1 MTNVK
6 GLGASLGVAIGS
18 SFVYE
23 NEIDFDIEATFSHKE
38 ASKQLID
45 KFNSQIIEFR
55 SKDRNDEADILDA
68 YILILQDPEILGQL
82 NQHPEPA
89 ISEVYDVFTSTAK
102 MFESMEDEY
111 FKQRA
116 EDIISVG
123 KHLVFNMQNIE
134 REVSLNDN
142 TILIANDLTPAD
154 TSSMEL
160 SKVNGIVLKEGG
172 LTSHAVIVAKNLGI
186 PCVIGIK
193 EQLDQITNGKTISI
207 DGSTGD
213 VTVSPSDSQI
223 SALEQKQSKIE
234 DLIQNFTEEKYSN
247 LGVEFRVNIGSLEEV
262 NAFNHQFLNSIGLFR
277 SEFIYLDNSTIP
289 TLEQQSKVLEEITK
303 KFTGTIVYR
312 TLDIGGDKQ
321 VDYLN
326 LPIEENPFLG
336 TRGIRL
342 SLVDCNK
349 ASLGNLDLFESQ
361 VKSILT
367 SESLER
373 IKIMFP
379 MISTIEDFIEA
390 KAFVTKIAKE
400 LNVEAPPMGI
410 MVETPASAFI
420 ADKFSEIVDFI
431 SIGTNDLTQYI
442 MAADRGN
449 SNLGHYQDPLHP
461 AVLRAISNVID
472 CSDKNN
478 IEVSVC
484 GEMSSDPVAA
494 FALYVLGLKTF
505 SMAPSAAPFVFDVL
519 NTHSKINKAPIKE
532 TILSQKNADEIRTA
546 IQEIIS

>member
-23 NEIDFDIEATFSHKE
+23 NEIDFDKQAVISHSE

-45 KFNSQIIEFR
+45 KFNFQINDFR

-68 YILILQDPEILGQL
+68 YILILQDPEILDQL
-82 NQHPEPA
+82 NQNLDSS
-89 ISEVYDVFTSTAK
+89 ISEVYEVFTSTAK
-102 MFESMEDEY
+102 IFESMEDEY

-116 EDIISVG
+116 EDIVSVG

-134 REVSLNDN
+134 KEISLSDN
-142 TILIANDLTPAD
+142 TILIAKDLTPAD
-154 TSSMEL
+154 TSSMDL
-160 SKVNGIVLKEGG
+160 SKVCGIILKEGG

-186 PCVIGIK
+186 PCVIGVK
-193 EQLDQITNGKTISI
+193 EQLDKISNGESMTI
-207 DGSTGD
+207 DGSTGEI
-213 VTVSPSDSQI
+213 VVSPSDSQI

-234 DLIQNFTEEKYSN
+234 DLIQNFTEKKYKN
-247 LGVEFRVNIGSLEEV
+247 LGVEFRVNIGSLEEIK
-262 NAFNHQFLNSIGLFR
+262 AFNHPFLNSIGLFR
-277 SEFIYLDNSTIP
+277 SEFIYLDNSTKP
-289 TLEQQSKVLEEITK
+289 TLEQQSSVLKEITQ

-326 LPIEENPFLG
+326 LPVEENPFLG
-336 TRGIRL
+336 VRGIRL
-342 SLVDCNK
+342 SLE
-349 ASLGNLDLFESQ
+349 NLDLFDSQ

-449 SNLGHYQDPLHP
+449 SNLGYYQDPLHP
-461 AVLRAISNVID
+461 AVLRAITNVID

-505 SMAPSAAPFVFDVL
+505 SMAPSAAPFVFEIL
-519 NTHSKINKAPIKE
+519 NTHSKINKANVKE
-532 TILSQKNADEIRTA
+532 TILSQKNADEIRT
-546 IQEIIS
+546 IIKDIIS